1 MPIKPVDVE
10 VVLVFSTLN
19 RKGISVL
26 ETIILAAIS
35 AFFGS
40 FCILDLNENEEE

>member
-1 MPIKPVDVE
+1 MPIKLVDAE
-10 VVLVFSTLN
+10 AVLVFSTLN
-19 RKGISVL
+19 RKGNSML

-40 FCILDLNENEEE
+40 YCVLDINEEE